1 MNIKVKAA
9 LEVVGFFVG
18 VLVVSVL
25 TRLGLDYLETVYGTK
40 AVIDGAIFCLLA
52 GAMYFIGGII
62 YDMRV
67 SQLKYKQKLE
77 EMVKK

>member
-18 VLVVSVL
+18 ASTVAIL
-25 TRLGLDYLETVYGTK
+25 TRLGLDYLESIYGTK
-40 AVIDGAIFCLLA
+40 AVVNGGVVCLIA
-52 GAMYFIGGII
+52 GAMYFIGSIL
-62 YDMRV
+62 YDIRV
-67 SQLKYKQKLE
+67 AQLKYKEKLN

>member
-9 LEVVGFFVG
+9 LEVVGLTVG
-18 VLVVSVL
+18 VIVVAIL
-25 TRLGLDYLETVYGTK
+25 TRLGLDYLESLYGTK
-40 AVIDGAIFCLLA
+40 AVMNGGVVCLIA

-62 YDMRV
+62 YDIRV
-67 SQLKYKQKLE
+67 AQLKYKEKLE

>member
-1 MNIKVKAA
+1 MNIKVKAG

-18 VLVVSVL
+18 VLVVSGL
-25 TRLGLDYLETVYGTK
+25 TRLGLDYLESLYGTK

-62 YDMRV
+62 YDIRV
-67 SQLKYKQKLE
+67 AQLRYKEKLE
-77 EMVKK
+77 EMTKK